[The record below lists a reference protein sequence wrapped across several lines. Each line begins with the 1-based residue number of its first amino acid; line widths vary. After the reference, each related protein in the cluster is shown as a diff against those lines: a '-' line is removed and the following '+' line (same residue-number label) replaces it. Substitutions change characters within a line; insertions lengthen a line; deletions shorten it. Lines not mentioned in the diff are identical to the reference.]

1 MQALED
7 GSNVFYD
14 TTQVV
19 EGNLDQAEILSSAD
33 IADFDNEEQQ
43 LLVESLGGQKP
54 TVTQE
59 AKPVSP

>member
-7 GSNVFYD
+7 GSNVVYD

-33 IADFDNEEQQ
+33 VADFDDED
-43 LLVESLGGQKP
+43 
-54 TVTQE
+54 
-59 AKPVSP
+59 